1 MDLNFAIMVKTDPKE
16 AVMDIGKALSYV
28 FEDKNWLVKLIIGG
42 ILLIIPIVNFISVG
56 YALRTLRNVAE
67 GKEKPL
73 PEWDNWGDYFTK
85 GLMVF
90 LATLLYLLPLYILLG
105 IGGALGAVAGTI
117 EEGALASIAA
127 LCGSLVYCLTSIYGI
142 AFSLWL
148 PGALT
153 LYIFKGNFGSM
164 FSFSEI
170 FRYISTNI
178 GNYLIAWI
186 ISAVAIFVASF
197 GAILC
202 IIGVIFTS
210 FWAYLVW
217 AHLFGQV
224 WRAASE
230 KVAV

>member
-1 MDLNFAIMVKTDPKE
+1 
-16 AVMDIGKALSYV
+16 MDIGKAFSYV
-28 FEDKNWLVKLIIGG
+28 FEDKNWLVKLLIGG
-42 ILLIIPIVNFISVG
+42 VLLLIPIVNFISIG

-67 GKEKPL
+67 GEEKPL

-90 LATLLYLLPLYILLG
+90 LATLLYLLPFYILLG
-105 IGGALGAVAGTI
+105 IGGALVGIAGAR

-127 LCGSLVYCLTSIYGI
+127 LCGSLAYCLTSVYGL

-153 LYIFKGNFGSM
+153 FYLFKGNFGSM

-170 FRYISTNI
+170 FRYISANI

-186 ISAVAIFVASF
+186 ISVVASFVASF
-197 GAILC
+197 GVILC
-202 IIGVIFTS
+202 VIGVIFTL

-224 WRAASE
+224 WRAASG
-230 KVAV
+230 KAVV